1 MITSVFKKSTP
12 LNYSLVVILILV
24 FFFMFQIK
32 DPSWVTSY
40 FLAFQKVSLLCF
52 ILASFFMINF
62 IVKKNGLSKDNGYA
76 ILFYLLFV
84 LFFPTIF
91 NNPNVIYANFFILL
105 ALRRLI
111 SLQSLKASKEKIFDA
126 SFWIFV
132 ASLFQFWSVLFLILV
147 FISIVFHVSRDYRN
161 WVLPF
166 IAFLAVAVLFYMTSL
181 IFHIDAIAFFQERA
195 VIDFRI
201 DYFKNNYEN
210 GALSIYTAIA
220 LFFVTSML
228 MTLSNRPQ
236 IVHSSYKKI
245 VACFFIAAFVYIISP
260 NKSNDLLLFSI
271 APLAIMATSHVEYM
285 QQKLNNEIVYYVLIV
300 CSLFT
305 FFSQL

>member
-1 MITSVFKKSTP
+1 MITSVFRKSTP

-24 FFFMFQIK
+24 FFFLFQFQE
-32 DPSWVTSY
+32 PSWMSSS
-40 FLAFQKVSLLCF
+40 FLAFQKISLLCF
-52 ILASFFMINF
+52 IFASFFLINF

-76 ILFYLLFV
+76 IFFYLLFI

-91 NNPNVIYANFFILL
+91 NNANVVYANFFVLL
-105 ALRRLI
+105 AVRRLI

-126 SFWIFV
+126 SFWILV
-132 ASLFQFWSVLFLILV
+132 ASLFQFWSILFLILV
-147 FISIVFHVSRDYRN
+147 FISIIFHVSRDYRN

-166 IAFLAVAVLFYMTSL
+166 IALMAVAVIFLLISL
-181 IFHIDAIAFFQERA
+181 IFHINAIEFFQKRA
-195 VIDFRI
+195 VVDFNI

-210 GALSIYTAIA
+210 GALSIYVAVA
-220 LFFVTSML
+220 LFFVVSML
-228 MTLSNRPQ
+228 MTFSNRPQ

-245 VACFFIAAFVYIISP
+245 VACFFIAAFVFIISP
-260 NKSNDLLLFSI
+260 DKSNDLLLFSI
-271 APLAIMATSHVEYM
+271 APLTMMAASYVEYV
-285 QQKLNNEIVYYVLIV
+285 QQKLNSEIVFYTLIA

>member
-62 IVKKNGLSKDNGYA
+62 IVKKNGLSKDNGYS
-76 ILFYLLFV
+76 ILFYLLFI

-91 NNPNVIYANFFILL
+91 NNSNVIYANFFILL

-126 SFWIFV
+126 AFWIFV
-132 ASLFQFWSVLFLILV
+132 ASLFQFWSILFIILV
-147 FISIVFHVSRDYRN
+147 YISIIFHVSRDYRN

-166 IAFLAVAVLFYMTSL
+166 IALLAVTILFYMTSL
-181 IFHIDAIAFFQERA
+181 ILNIDAIAFIQEKA

-210 GALSIYTAIA
+210 AALSIYTAVA

-236 IVHSSYKKI
+236 IVHSSYKKV

-271 APLAIMATSHVEYM
+271 APLTIMATSHVEYM
-285 QQKLNNEIVYYVLIV
+285 QQKLNNEIVYYTLIV

>member
-76 ILFYLLFV
+76 ILFYLLFI

-91 NNPNVIYANFFILL
+91 NNSNVIYANFFVLL

-126 SFWIFV
+126 AFWIFI
-132 ASLFQFWSVLFLILV
+132 ASLFQFWSILFLILV
-147 FISIVFHVSRDYRN
+147 YISIVFHVSRDYRN

-166 IAFLAVAVLFYMTSL
+166 IALLAVTILFYMTSL
-181 IFHIDAIAFFQERA
+181 ILNFDAVAFIQERA

-210 GALSIYTAIA
+210 AALSIYTAVA

-271 APLAIMATSHVEYM
+271 VPLSIMATSHVEYM
-285 QQKLNNEIVYYVLIV
+285 QQKLNNEIVYYTLIV

>member
-24 FFFMFQIK
+24 FFFMFQIRETA
-32 DPSWVTSY
+32 WINSY
-40 FLAFQKVSLLCF
+40 FTIFQKISLLCF
-52 ILASFFMINF
+52 IFASFFMVNF

-76 ILFYLLFV
+76 IFFYLLFI

-91 NNPNVIYANFFILL
+91 NNANVVYANFFILL

-132 ASLFQFWSVLFLILV
+132 ASLFQFWSILFLILV
-147 FISIVFHVSRDYRN
+147 FISIIFHVSRDYRN

-166 IAFLAVAVLFYMTSL
+166 IALLAVTIIFLMISL
-181 IFHIDAIAFFQERA
+181 MFHIDVVKFFQERA

-210 GALSIYTAIA
+210 GALSIYAA
-220 LFFVTSML
+220 VVVFFVFSML
-228 MTLSNRPQ
+228 TTLSNRPQ
-236 IVHSSYKKI
+236 IVHTSYKKVI
-245 VACFFIAAFVYIISP
+245 ACFFIAVLVFIISP
-260 NKSNDLLLFSI
+260 DKSNDLLLFSI
-271 APLAIMATSHVEYM
+271 APLAIMGASHVEYM
-285 QQKLNNEIVYYVLIV
+285 QQKLNNEIVFYVLIL

>member
-24 FFFMFQIK
+24 FFFMFQIRETT
-32 DPSWVTSY
+32 WINSY
-40 FLAFQKVSLLCF
+40 FTIFQKISLLCF
-52 ILASFFMINF
+52 IFASFFMVNF

-76 ILFYLLFV
+76 IFFYLLFL
-84 LFFPTIF
+84 LFFPTVF
-91 NNPNVIYANFFILL
+91 NNPNVVYANFFILL

-147 FISIVFHVSRDYRN
+147 FISIIFHVSRDYRN

-166 IAFLAVAVLFYMTSL
+166 IALLAVSIIFFMISL
-181 IFHIDAIAFFQERA
+181 MFNIDAGKFFQERA

-201 DYFKNNYEN
+201 DYFKDNYEN
-210 GALSIYTAIA
+210 GALSIYAA
-220 LFFVTSML
+220 VVVFFVFSML
-228 MTLSNRPQ
+228 TTLSNRPQ
-236 IVHSSYKKI
+236 IVHTSYKKV
-245 VACFFIAAFVYIISP
+245 VACFFIAVLVYIISP
-260 NKSNDLLLFSI
+260 DKSNDLLLFSI
-271 APLAIMATSHVEYM
+271 APLAMMAASHVEYM
-285 QQKLNNEIVYYVLIV
+285 QQKLNNEIVFYVLIL

>member
-24 FFFMFQIK
+24 FFFLYQIQE
-32 DPSWVTSY
+32 PSWMSSY
-40 FLAFQKVSLLCF
+40 FLVFQKISLFCF
-52 ILASFFMINF
+52 VLASFFLINF

-76 ILFYLLFV
+76 ILSYLLLL

-91 NNPNVIYANFFILL
+91 NNPNVIYANFFLLL

-126 SFWIFV
+126 SFWILV
-132 ASLFQFWSVLFLILV
+132 ASLFQFWCILFLILV
-147 FISIVFHVSRDYRN
+147 FISIIFHVSSDYRN

-166 IAFLAVAVLFYMTSL
+166 IALLAVALLFLMISL
-181 IFHIDAIAFFQERA
+181 IFNFDAIKFIQDRA
-195 VIDFRI
+195 VIDLRI
-201 DYFKNNYEN
+201 EYFKNNYEN
-210 GALSIYTAIA
+210 GAFSIYVAVV
-220 LFFVTSML
+220 LFFVVSMVT
-228 MTLSNRPQ
+228 TLSNRPQ
-236 IVHSSYKKI
+236 IVHTSYKKV
-245 VACFFIAAFVYIISP
+245 VACFFIAIFVFLISAD
-260 NKSNDLLLFSI
+260 KSNDLLLFSI
-271 APLAIMATSHVEYM
+271 TPLTIMASSTIEYM
-285 QQKLNNEIVYYVLIV
+285 QQKLNKEIVFYVLIC

>member
-32 DPSWVTSY
+32 DPSWVGSY
-40 FLAFQKVSLLCF
+40 FLAFQKVSLLLF

-62 IVKKNGLSKDNGYA
+62 VVKKNGLSKDNGYA
-76 ILFYLLFV
+76 ILFYLLFL

-91 NNPNVIYANFFILL
+91 NNANVVYANFFILL

-126 SFWIFV
+126 AFWIFV
-132 ASLFQFWSVLFLILV
+132 ASLFQFWSILFLILV
-147 FISIVFHVSRDYRN
+147 YISIVFHVSRDYRN

-166 IAFLAVAVLFYMTSL
+166 IAMLAVAILFYMTSL
-181 IFHIDAIAFFQERA
+181 ICNIDVVTFFQERA
-195 VIDFRI
+195 QIDFRI

-210 GALSIYTAIA
+210 AALSIYTAVT

-236 IVHSSYKKI
+236 IVHSSYKKV
-245 VACFFIAAFVYIISP
+245 VAYFFIAALVYIISP
-260 NKSNDLLLFSI
+260 DKSNDLLLFSI

-285 QQKLNNEIVYYVLIV
+285 QQKLNNEIVFYVLIV

>member
-32 DPSWVTSY
+32 DPSWVSSY

-76 ILFYLLFV
+76 IFFYLLFL
-84 LFFPTIF
+84 LFFPTLF
-91 NNPNVIYANFFILL
+91 NNSNVIYANFFVLL

-132 ASLFQFWSVLFLILV
+132 ASLFQFWSILFLVLV
-147 FISIVFHVSRDYRN
+147 YISIIFHVSRDYRN

-166 IAFLAVAVLFYMTSL
+166 IALLAVAILFYMTSL
-181 IFHIDAIAFFQERA
+181 IFNIDAVAFFQERA
-195 VIDFRI
+195 QIDFRI

-210 GALSIYTAIA
+210 GALSIYTAVA

-228 MTLSNRPQ
+228 MTLTNRPQ
-236 IVHSSYKKI
+236 IVHSSYKKV
-245 VACFFIAAFVYIISP
+245 VAYFFIATFVYIISP

-271 APLAIMATSHVEYM
+271 APLTIMATSHVEYM
-285 QQKLNNEIVYYVLIV
+285 QQKLNNEIAFYVLIA

>member
-76 ILFYLLFV
+76 ILFYLLFI

-91 NNPNVIYANFFILL
+91 NNSNIIYANFFILL

-126 SFWIFV
+126 AFWIFV
-132 ASLFQFWSVLFLILV
+132 ASLFQFWSILFLILV
-147 FISIVFHVSRDYRN
+147 YISIVFHVSRDYRN

-166 IAFLAVAVLFYMTSL
+166 IALLAVTILFYMTSL
-181 IFHIDAIAFFQERA
+181 ILNFDAVAFIQERA

-210 GALSIYTAIA
+210 AALSIYTAVA

-236 IVHSSYKKI
+236 IVHSSYKKV
-245 VACFFIAAFVYIISP
+245 VACFFIAVFVFIISP

-271 APLAIMATSHVEYM
+271 APLSIMATSHVEYM
-285 QQKLNNEIVYYVLIV
+285 QQKLNNEIVYYTLIV

>member
-24 FFFMFQIK
+24 FFFLFQIQ
-32 DPSWVTSY
+32 DPSWITNY
-40 FLAFQKVSLLCF
+40 FLGFQKVSLLCF
-52 ILASFFMINF
+52 VLASFFLINF
-62 IVKKNGLSKDNGYA
+62 IAKKNGLSKDNGYA
-76 ILFYLLFV
+76 IFFYLLFI

-91 NNPNVIYANFFILL
+91 NDSNVIYANFFLLL

-111 SLQSLKASKEKIFDA
+111 SLQSLKSSKEKIFDA
-126 SFWIFV
+126 SFWILI
-132 ASLFQFWSVLFLILV
+132 ASLFQFWCILFLILV
-147 FISIVFHVSRDYRN
+147 FISIIFHVSRDYRN

-166 IAFLAVAVLFYMTSL
+166 VALLAVSL
-181 IFHIDAIAFFQERA
+181 IFLMVSLLFHFDAIAFVEKRA
-195 VIDFRI
+195 VIDLNI

-210 GALSIYTAIA
+210 GALSIYVAVA
-220 LFFVTSML
+220 LFFVVSML

-236 IVHSSYKKI
+236 IVHTSYKKI
-245 VACFFIAAFVYIISP
+245 VACFFIAAFVFILSP

-271 APLAIMATSHVEYM
+271 TPLTLMASSHVEYM
-285 QQKLNNEIVYYVLIV
+285 QQKLNNEIVFYVLIC

>member
-24 FFFMFQIK
+24 FFFLFEIQ
-32 DPSWVTSY
+32 DSSWMNSY
-40 FLAFQKVSLLCF
+40 LVEFQKISLLLF
-52 ILASFFMINF
+52 LLGSFFMINF
-62 IVKKNGLSKDNGYA
+62 IVKKNGLSKDNGYT
-76 ILFYLLFV
+76 ILFFLLFI

-91 NNPNVIYANFFILL
+91 NNPNVVYANFFLLL

-132 ASLFQFWSVLFLILV
+132 AALFQFWCILFVILV
-147 FISIVFHVSRDYRN
+147 FISIVLHVSRDYRN

-166 IAFLAVAVLFYMTSL
+166 IALLAVGVVFLMVSL
-181 IFHIDAIAFFQERA
+181 MFHIDAVDFFQKRA
-195 VIDFRI
+195 VIDFNI

-210 GALSIYTAIA
+210 GALSIYVSVA
-220 LFFVTSML
+220 LFFVVSML
-228 MTLSNRPQ
+228 TTLSNRAQ
-236 IVHSSYKKI
+236 MVHNSYKKI
-245 VACFFIAAFVYIISP
+245 VACFFIAAAVYIISP

-271 APLAIMATSHVEYM
+271 TPLAIMASSHIEYV
-285 QQKLNNEIVYYVLIV
+285 QQKLNNEIVFYVLIL
-300 CSLFT
+300 CSLFL

>member
-1 MITSVFKKSTP
+1 MITSVFRKSTP

-24 FFFMFQIK
+24 FFFMFQFQE
-32 DPSWVTSY
+32 PSWMSSS
-40 FLAFQKVSLLCF
+40 FLAFQKMSLLCF
-52 ILASFFMINF
+52 LFASFFLINF

-76 ILFYLLFV
+76 IFFYLLFL

-91 NNPNVIYANFFILL
+91 NNANVIYANFFILL

-126 SFWIFV
+126 SFWILV
-132 ASLFQFWSVLFLILV
+132 ASLFQFWCILFLILV
-147 FISIVFHVSRDYRN
+147 FISIIFHASRDYRN

-166 IAFLAVAVLFYMTSL
+166 IALMAVAVIFLLISL
-181 IFHIDAIAFFQERA
+181 IFHIDAVEFFQKRA
-195 VIDFRI
+195 VVDFDI
-201 DYFKNNYEN
+201 TYFKNNYEN
-210 GALSIYTAIA
+210 GALSIYVAVA
-220 LFFVTSML
+220 LFFVVSIL
-228 MTLSNRPQ
+228 MTFSNRPQ

-245 VACFFIAAFVYIISP
+245 IACFFIAGFVYLISP

-271 APLAIMATSHVEYM
+271 APLTMMASSYVEYA
-285 QQKLNNEIVYYVLIV
+285 QQKLNSEVVYYTLIA

-305 FFSQL
+305 FFTQL

>member
-32 DPSWVTSY
+32 DPSWVSSY

-76 ILFYLLFV
+76 ILFYLLFL

-105 ALRRLI
+105 ALRRLV

-126 SFWIFV
+126 AFWVFV
-132 ASLFQFWSVLFLILV
+132 ASLFQFWSILFLILV
-147 FISIVFHVSRDYRN
+147 YISIIFHVSRDYRN

-166 IAFLAVAVLFYMTSL
+166 IAFLAVAILFYMTSL
-181 IFHIDAIAFFQERA
+181 IFNIDVVAFFNERA
-195 VIDFRI
+195 VIDFKI

-210 GALSIYTAIA
+210 AALSIYTAVA

-236 IVHSSYKKI
+236 IVHSSYKKV
-245 VACFFIAAFVYIISP
+245 VAYFFIAVLVFIISP

-271 APLAIMATSHVEYM
+271 APLTIMAASHVEYM

-300 CSLFT
+300 CGLFT

>member
-24 FFFMFQIK
+24 FFFLFQIQ
-32 DPSWVTSY
+32 DSPWTISY
-40 FLAFQKVSLLCF
+40 FLVFQKMSLLCF
-52 ILASFFMINF
+52 IFASFFLINF

-76 ILFYLLFV
+76 IFFYLLFL

-91 NNPNVIYANFFILL
+91 NNSNVIYANFFILL

-126 SFWIFV
+126 SFWIIV
-132 ASLFQFWSVLFLILV
+132 ASLFQFWCILFLILV

-166 IAFLAVAVLFYMTSL
+166 LALFAVSIIFLTVSL
-181 IFHIDAIAFFQERA
+181 IFNIDVVEFFQQRA
-195 VIDFRI
+195 LVDFKI

-210 GALSIYTAIA
+210 GALSIYVAVA

-236 IVHSSYKKI
+236 IVHISYKKI
-245 VACFFIAAFVYIISP
+245 VACFFIAVVIFIISP

-271 APLAIMATSHVEYM
+271 APLTIMAASHVEYI
-285 QQKLNNEIVYYVLIV
+285 QQKLNNEIVFYVLIL

>member
-32 DPSWVTSY
+32 DPTWVSSY

-91 NNPNVIYANFFILL
+91 NNTNVIYANFFILL

-111 SLQSLKASKEKIFDA
+111 SLQSLKSSKEKIFDA

-147 FISIVFHVSRDYRN
+147 FISIIFHVSRDYRN

-166 IAFLAVAVLFYMTSL
+166 IALLAVAILFYMTSL
-181 IFHIDAIAFFQERA
+181 ILKIDAVAFFQERA
-195 VIDFRI
+195 VIDFKI

-210 GALSIYTAIA
+210 AALSIYTAVA

-245 VACFFIAAFVYIISP
+245 VACFFIAAFVYIVSP
-260 NKSNDLLLFSI
+260 DKSNDLLLFSI
-271 APLAIMATSHVEYM
+271 APLTVMATSHVEYM
-285 QQKLNNEIVYYVLIV
+285 QQKLNNEIVYYTLIV
-300 CSLFT
+300 CSLIL

>member
-91 NNPNVIYANFFILL
+91 NDSNVIYANFFILL

-126 SFWIFV
+126 AFWIFV
-132 ASLFQFWSVLFLILV
+132 ASLFQFWSILFIILV
-147 FISIVFHVSRDYRN
+147 YISIIFHVSRDYRN

-166 IAFLAVAVLFYMTSL
+166 IALLAVIILFYMTSL
-181 IFHIDAIAFFQERA
+181 ILNFDAIAFIQERA
-195 VIDFRI
+195 IVDFRI

-210 GALSIYTAIA
+210 AALSIYTAVA

-236 IVHSSYKKI
+236 IVHSSYKKV
-245 VACFFIAAFVYIISP
+245 VACFFIAAFIYIISP

-271 APLAIMATSHVEYM
+271 APLTIMATSHVEYV
-285 QQKLNNEIVYYVLIV
+285 QQKLNNEIVYYTLIL

>member
-76 ILFYLLFV
+76 ILFYLLFL

-210 GALSIYTAIA
+210 GALSIYTAVA

-245 VACFFIAAFVYIISP
+245 VACFFIAALVYIISP

>member
-1 MITSVFKKSTP
+1 MITSVFRKSTP

-24 FFFMFQIK
+24 FFFLFQFQ
-32 DPSWVTSY
+32 DSSWMSSS
-40 FLAFQKVSLLCF
+40 FLTFQKLSLLCF
-52 ILASFFMINF
+52 IFASFFLINF
-62 IVKKNGLSKDNGYA
+62 IVKKNGLSKDNGYS
-76 ILFYLLFV
+76 IFFYLLFI

-111 SLQSLKASKEKIFDA
+111 SIQSLKASKEKIFDA
-126 SFWIFV
+126 SFWILI
-132 ASLFQFWSVLFLILV
+132 ASLFQFWCILFLILV
-147 FISIVFHVSRDYRN
+147 FISIIFHVSRDYRN

-166 IAFLAVAVLFYMTSL
+166 IALMAVAVIFILISL
-181 IFHIDAIAFFQERA
+181 IFHINAVEFFEKRA
-195 VIDFRI
+195 VMNFNI

-210 GALSIYTAIA
+210 GALSIYVAVS
-220 LFFVTSML
+220 LFFVFSML
-228 MTLSNRPQ
+228 TTLSNRPQ

-245 VACFFIAAFVYIISP
+245 VACFFIATLVFIVSP

-271 APLAIMATSHVEYM
+271 APLSMLASSHVEYI
-285 QQKLNNEIVYYVLIV
+285 QQKLNNEIVFYVLIA

>member
-24 FFFMFQIK
+24 FFFMFQIRET
-32 DPSWVTSY
+32 SWINSY
-40 FLAFQKVSLLCF
+40 FTIFQKVSLLCF
-52 ILASFFMINF
+52 IFASFFMVNF

-76 ILFYLLFV
+76 IFFYLLFL

-91 NNPNVIYANFFILL
+91 NNPNVVYANFFILL

-166 IAFLAVAVLFYMTSL
+166 VALLAVAIVFYMISL
-181 IFHIDAIAFFQERA
+181 MFHIDVVAFFQERA
-195 VIDFRI
+195 VIDFKL

-210 GALSIYTAIA
+210 GALSIYAA
-220 LFFVTSML
+220 VVVFFLFSML
-228 MTLSNRPQ
+228 TTLSNRPQ
-236 IVHSSYKKI
+236 IVHTSYKKV
-245 VACFFIAAFVYIISP
+245 VACFFIAILVFVISTD
-260 NKSNDLLLFSI
+260 KSNDLLLFSI
-271 APLAIMATSHVEYM
+271 APLAIMAASHVEYM
-285 QQKLNNEIVYYVLIV
+285 QQKLNNEIVFYVLIL

>member
-32 DPSWVTSY
+32 DPSWVSSY

-76 ILFYLLFV
+76 ILFYLLFL

-91 NNPNVIYANFFILL
+91 NNANVVYANFFILL
-105 ALRRLI
+105 ALRRLV

-126 SFWIFV
+126 AFWIFV
-132 ASLFQFWSVLFLILV
+132 ASLFQFWSILFLILV
-147 FISIVFHVSRDYRN
+147 YISIIFHVSRDYRN

-166 IAFLAVAVLFYMTSL
+166 IAFFAVAILFYMTSL
-181 IFHIDAIAFFQERA
+181 IFNIDVVAFFNERA
-195 VIDFRI
+195 VLDFKI

-210 GALSIYTAIA
+210 AALSIYTAIT

-245 VACFFIAAFVYIISP
+245 VAYFFIAVLVFLISP

-271 APLAIMATSHVEYM
+271 APLTIMAASHVEYM

>member
-24 FFFMFQIK
+24 FFFLFQIQE
-32 DPSWVTSY
+32 PSWMSSY
-40 FLAFQKVSLLCF
+40 FLAFQKISLLCF
-52 ILASFFMINF
+52 ISASFFLINF
-62 IVKKNGLSKDNGYA
+62 IVKKNGLSKDNGYS
-76 ILFYLLFV
+76 IFFYLLFI

-91 NNPNVIYANFFILL
+91 NNPNVIYANFFLLL

-126 SFWIFV
+126 SFWILV
-132 ASLFQFWSVLFLILV
+132 ASLFQFWCILFLILV

-166 IAFLAVAVLFYMTSL
+166 VALLAVAIIFLLVSL
-181 IFHIDAIAFFQERA
+181 IFHFNVIEFFEKRA
-195 VIDFRI
+195 VIDLRI

-210 GALSIYTAIA
+210 GALSIYVAVA
-220 LFFVTSML
+220 LFFVVSML
-228 MTLSNRPQ
+228 TTLSNRPQ
-236 IVHSSYKKI
+236 IVHTSYKKV
-245 VACFFIAAFVYIISP
+245 VACFFIAVFVFILSP
-260 NKSNDLLLFSI
+260 NKSNDLLIFSI
-271 APLAIMATSHVEYM
+271 TPLTIMAASHVEYV
-285 QQKLNNEIVYYVLIV
+285 QQKLNNEIVFYVLIC

>member
-76 ILFYLLFV
+76 ILFYLLFL

-210 GALSIYTAIA
+210 GALSIYTAVA

-228 MTLSNRPQ
+228 ITLSNRPQ

>member
-76 ILFYLLFV
+76 ILFYLLFI

-91 NNPNVIYANFFILL
+91 NNSNVIYANFFVLL

-126 SFWIFV
+126 AFWIFI
-132 ASLFQFWSVLFLILV
+132 ASLFQFWSILFLILV
-147 FISIVFHVSRDYRN
+147 YISIIFHVSRDYRN

-166 IAFLAVAVLFYMTSL
+166 IALLAVTILFYMTSL
-181 IFHIDAIAFFQERA
+181 ILNFDAVAFIQERA

-210 GALSIYTAIA
+210 AALSIYTAVA

-271 APLAIMATSHVEYM
+271 APLSIMATSHVEYM
-285 QQKLNNEIVYYVLIV
+285 QQKLNNEIVYYTLIV

>member
-24 FFFMFQIK
+24 FFFIFQIK
-32 DPSWVTSY
+32 DPSWVSSY
-40 FLAFQKVSLLCF
+40 FLAFQKVSVLLF
-52 ILASFFMINF
+52 ILASFFLINF
-62 IVKKNGLSKDNGYA
+62 IVKKNGLSKDNGYT
-76 ILFYLLFV
+76 IFFYLLFL

-91 NNPNVIYANFFILL
+91 NNANVVYANFFILL

-126 SFWIFV
+126 SFWILI
-132 ASLFQFWSVLFLILV
+132 ASLFQFWCILFLILV

-161 WVLPF
+161 WILPF
-166 IAFLAVAVLFYMTSL
+166 VALLAVSIIFLLISL
-181 IFHIDAIAFFQERA
+181 IFHIDIIQFFQKQA
-195 VIDFRI
+195 VIDFNI
-201 DYFKNNYEN
+201 NYFKNNYEN
-210 GALSIYTAIA
+210 GALSIYVAVA

-228 MTLSNRPQ
+228 TTLSNRPQ

-245 VACFFIAAFVYIISP
+245 VACFFIAALVFIVSP
-260 NKSNDLLLFSI
+260 DKSNDLLLFSI
-271 APLAIMATSHVEYM
+271 APLTIMASSHVEYM
-285 QQKLNNEIVYYVLIV
+285 QQKLNNEIVFYVLIL

>member
-32 DPSWVTSY
+32 DPSWVSSY

-76 ILFYLLFV
+76 ILFYLLFL

-105 ALRRLI
+105 ALRRLV

-126 SFWIFV
+126 AFWVFV
-132 ASLFQFWSVLFLILV
+132 ASLFQFWSILFLILV
-147 FISIVFHVSRDYRN
+147 YISIIFHVSRDYRN

-166 IAFLAVAVLFYMTSL
+166 IAFLAVAILFYMTSL
-181 IFHIDAIAFFQERA
+181 IFNIDVVAFFNERA
-195 VIDFRI
+195 VIDFKI

-210 GALSIYTAIA
+210 AALSIYTAVA

-236 IVHSSYKKI
+236 IVHSSYKKV
-245 VACFFIAAFVYIISP
+245 VAYFFIAVLVFIISP

-271 APLAIMATSHVEYM
+271 APLTIMAASHVEYM

>member
-24 FFFMFQIK
+24 FFFIFQIK
-32 DPSWVTSY
+32 DPTWVTSY

-76 ILFYLLFV
+76 ILFYLLFI

-91 NNPNVIYANFFILL
+91 NNSNVIYANFFILL

-126 SFWIFV
+126 AFWIFV
-132 ASLFQFWSVLFLILV
+132 ASLFQFWSILFIILV
-147 FISIVFHVSRDYRN
+147 YISIVFHVSRDYRN

-166 IAFLAVAVLFYMTSL
+166 IALLAVTILFYMTSL
-181 IFHIDAIAFFQERA
+181 IINIDAVAFIQERA
-195 VIDFRI
+195 VFDFRI

-210 GALSIYTAIA
+210 AALSIYTAVA

-245 VACFFIAAFVYIISP
+245 VACFFIAAFIYIISP

-271 APLAIMATSHVEYM
+271 APLTVMATSHVEYM
-285 QQKLNNEIVYYVLIV
+285 QQKLNNEIVYYTLIV

-305 FFSQL
+305 FFAQL

>member
-24 FFFMFQIK
+24 FFFIFQIK
-32 DPSWVTSY
+32 DPTWVTSY

-76 ILFYLLFV
+76 ILFYLLFI

-91 NNPNVIYANFFILL
+91 NNSNVIYANFFILL

-126 SFWIFV
+126 AFWIFV
-132 ASLFQFWSVLFLILV
+132 ASLFQFWSILFIVLV
-147 FISIVFHVSRDYRN
+147 YISIVFHVSRDYRN
-161 WVLPF
+161 WILPF
-166 IAFLAVAVLFYMTSL
+166 IALLAVTILFYMTSL
-181 IFHIDAIAFFQERA
+181 IINIDAVAFIQERA
-195 VIDFRI
+195 VIDFKI

-210 GALSIYTAIA
+210 AALSIYTAVA

-245 VACFFIAAFVYIISP
+245 VACFFIAAFVYIVSP

-271 APLAIMATSHVEYM
+271 APLTVMATSHVEYM
-285 QQKLNNEIVYYVLIV
+285 QQKLNNEIVYYTLIV

>member
-24 FFFMFQIK
+24 FFFLFQIQE
-32 DPSWVTSY
+32 PSWITSY

-52 ILASFFMINF
+52 ILASFFLINF
-62 IVKKNGLSKDNGYA
+62 IAKKNGLSKDNGYA
-76 ILFYLLFV
+76 IFFYLLFI

-91 NNPNVIYANFFILL
+91 NNSNVIYANFFLLL

-126 SFWIFV
+126 SFWILI
-132 ASLFQFWSVLFLILV
+132 ASLFQFWCVLFLILV
-147 FISIVFHVSRDYRN
+147 FISIIFHVSRDYRN

-166 IAFLAVAVLFYMTSL
+166 VALLAVAL
-181 IFHIDAIAFFQERA
+181 IFLLVSLLFHFDAIAFFEKRA
-195 VIDFRI
+195 EIDLRI

-210 GALSIYTAIA
+210 GALSIYVAVA
-220 LFFVTSML
+220 LFFVVSML
-228 MTLSNRPQ
+228 TTLSNRPQ

-245 VACFFIAAFVYIISP
+245 VACFFIAAFVFILSP

-271 APLAIMATSHVEYM
+271 TPLTIMASSHVEYM
-285 QQKLNNEIVYYVLIV
+285 QQKLNNEIVFYVLIC

>member
-24 FFFMFQIK
+24 FFFLFQIQE
-32 DPSWVTSY
+32 PSWMSSY
-40 FLAFQKVSLLCF
+40 FLAFQKLSLLCF
-52 ILASFFMINF
+52 ILASFFLINF
-62 IVKKNGLSKDNGYA
+62 IVKKNGLSKDNGYS
-76 ILFYLLFV
+76 ILFYLLFI

-91 NNPNVIYANFFILL
+91 NNPNVIYANFFLLL

-126 SFWIFV
+126 SFWILV
-132 ASLFQFWSVLFLILV
+132 ASLFQFWCILFLILV

-166 IAFLAVAVLFYMTSL
+166 IALLAVTIMFFLISL
-181 IFHIDAIAFFQERA
+181 IFHFDAIAFFEKRA
-195 VIDFRI
+195 VIDLNI
-201 DYFKNNYEN
+201 NYFKNNYEN
-210 GALSIYTAIA
+210 GALSIYVAVA
-220 LFFVTSML
+220 LFFVVSILT
-228 MTLSNRPQ
+228 TLSNRPQ
-236 IVHSSYKKI
+236 IVHTSYKKV
-245 VACFFIAAFVYIISP
+245 VACFFIAAFVFILSP
-260 NKSNDLLLFSI
+260 NKSNDFLLFSI
-271 APLAIMATSHVEYM
+271 TPLTIMASSHIEYM
-285 QQKLNNEIVYYVLIV
+285 QQKLNNEIVFYVLIC

>member
-24 FFFMFQIK
+24 FFFIFQIK
-32 DPSWVTSY
+32 DPSWVSSY

-52 ILASFFMINF
+52 ILASFFLINF

-76 ILFYLLFV
+76 ILFYLLFI
-84 LFFPTIF
+84 LFFPTVF
-91 NNPNVIYANFFILL
+91 NNANVVYANFFILL

-126 SFWIFV
+126 SFWILI
-132 ASLFQFWSVLFLILV
+132 AALFQFWCVLFLILV
-147 FISIVFHVSRDYRN
+147 FISIVFHASRDYRN
-161 WVLPF
+161 WILPF
-166 IAFLAVAVLFYMTSL
+166 IALFAVSILFLLTSL
-181 IFHIDAIAFFQERA
+181 IFHIDIIAFFQKRA

-210 GALSIYTAIA
+210 GALSIYVAVA
-220 LFFVTSML
+220 LFFVFSIL
-228 MTLSNRPQ
+228 STLSNRPQ

-245 VACFFIAAFVYIISP
+245 VACFFIAALVFIVSP
-260 NKSNDLLLFSI
+260 DKSNDLLLFSI
-271 APLAIMATSHVEYM
+271 APLTVMAAGHVEYM
-285 QQKLNNEIVYYVLIV
+285 QQKLNNEIVFYVLIL